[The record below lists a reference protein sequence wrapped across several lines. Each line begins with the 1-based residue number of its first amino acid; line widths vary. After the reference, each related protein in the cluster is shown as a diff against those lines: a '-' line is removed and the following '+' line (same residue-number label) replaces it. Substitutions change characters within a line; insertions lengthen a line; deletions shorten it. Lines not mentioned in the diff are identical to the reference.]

1 MKQIQYPFTAIVGQ
15 ERLKNALIF
24 NLICP
29 GIGGVLAC
37 GEKGTAKSTLVR
49 ALGAVSGVK
58 LTEVPLNVT
67 EDRLVGA
74 LDMESAVL
82 QGKKKLEKGLLAQAD
97 GGFLYVDEVNLLADH
112 LTADILDAAASGT
125 QTVEREGISEVLKT
139 RFVLVGSMNPE
150 EGSLRPQFLDRF
162 GLFVEVRGEAEPRR
176 RKEIIRRRLAFESD
190 PEGFCGRYRAEEEKL
205 CRRIQEARK
214 RAEKIRAT
222 ENVMRLAAQMAK
234 DSRCQGHRADLLLVR
249 TALAIAAWNGRSAV
263 NREDLTEAASYVL
276 PHRIRGGRPEPPRE
290 DSAAGEQEGRQE
302 EAAAGETEGQQEEA
316 TAGEAEGQQEDV
328 AAGEREER
336 QEEAAAGE
344 MEGQQ
349 KDAAA
354 GEPED
359 TGGQDREQAEAAGSG
374 HGEDTGGGQEENQG
388 EELAL
393 PEELFAVERWLQY
406 GKGAKASR
414 GSGRRSLAATDS
426 RMGRYVRDCM
436 PSGRGDLD
444 IAFASTVRAAAPY
457 QRMRAAADRKLAVNI
472 RPEDVRCKVRER
484 RTGNLLL
491 FVVDASGSMGVNRR
505 MAAVKS
511 AILSLLNDA
520 YQKRDSVGLIVF
532 RKDTAQILLPVTR
545 SVELAE
551 KLLTEL
557 PTGGRTP
564 LAAGLRLA
572 RETVRVQKIKDSQV
586 LPVIVLVSDGRATSG
601 QKNRQAFQEAQREAG
616 AIRND
621 GIKSI
626 VIDTEQGFLRLGLA
640 GRLAAIM
647 EADLFRMEELRSG
660 ELIQAVKWAASER

>member
-1 MKQIQYPFTAIVGQ
+1 
-15 ERLKNALIF
+15 
-24 NLICP
+24 
-29 GIGGVLAC
+29 
-37 GEKGTAKSTLVR
+37 
-49 ALGAVSGVK
+49 
-58 LTEVPLNVT
+58 
-67 EDRLVGA
+67 
-74 LDMESAVL
+74 
-82 QGKKKLEKGLLAQAD
+82 
-97 GGFLYVDEVNLLADH
+97 
-112 LTADILDAAASGT
+112 
-125 QTVEREGISEVLKT
+125 
-139 RFVLVGSMNPE
+139 
-150 EGSLRPQFLDRF
+150 
-162 GLFVEVRGEAEPRR
+162 
-176 RKEIIRRRLAFESD
+176 
-190 PEGFCGRYRAEEEKL
+190 
-205 CRRIQEARK
+205 
-214 RAEKIRAT
+214 
-222 ENVMRLAAQMAK
+222 
-234 DSRCQGHRADLLLVR
+234 
-249 TALAIAAWNGRSAV
+249 
-263 NREDLTEAASYVL
+263 
-276 PHRIRGGRPEPPRE
+276 
-290 DSAAGEQEGRQE
+290 
-302 EAAAGETEGQQEEA
+302 
-316 TAGEAEGQQEDV
+316 
-328 AAGEREER
+328 
-336 QEEAAAGE
+336 
-344 MEGQQ
+344 
-349 KDAAA
+349 
-354 GEPED
+354 
-359 TGGQDREQAEAAGSG
+359 
-374 HGEDTGGGQEENQG
+374 
-388 EELAL
+388 
-393 PEELFAVERWLQY
+393 
-406 GKGAKASR
+406 
-414 GSGRRSLAATDS
+414 
-426 RMGRYVRDCM
+426 M

-572 RETVRVQKIKDSQV
+572 RETVRVQKIKDPQV